1 MHGDAG
7 CDPAQKYTWM
17 VRLCVLLLGG
27 FGTGC
32 SDGDGDDRVDIDG
45 EDPED
50 LFLLHLSLLNSF
62 FLKDDWDIVAE
73 IAVW

>member
-1 MHGDAG
+1 
-7 CDPAQKYTWM
+7 M

-32 SDGDGDDRVDIDG
+32 SDGDGNDRVDTDG

-50 LFLLHLSLLNSF
+50 LFLLRFSLLNNL
-62 FLKDDWDIVAE
+62 FLKDD
-73 IAVW
+73 